1 MQGIKLLQK
10 VRRKTT
16 RITIPDMG
24 DVSDWTLV
32 AYSDAATKKIEASFR
47 VAGYAIFLV
56 NKKTNAAS
64 PITWS
69 SKKNKINAIFNSV
82 EIDVEVEA

>member
-1 MQGIKLLQK
+1 MKVLTTEYGKASKLDFMQAIKLLQK

-16 RITIPDMG
+16 RIAIPDMG

-32 AYSDAATKKIEASFR
+32 AYSDAATKKIEASFS

-69 SKKNKINAIFNSV
+69 RKKN
-82 EIDVEVEA
+82 